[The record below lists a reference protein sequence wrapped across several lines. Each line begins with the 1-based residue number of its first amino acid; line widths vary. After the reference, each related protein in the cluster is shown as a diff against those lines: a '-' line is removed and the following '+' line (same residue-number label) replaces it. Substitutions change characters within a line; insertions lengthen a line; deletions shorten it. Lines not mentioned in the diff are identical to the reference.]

1 MAQEIAVST
10 GLPLETVL
18 MTQVI
23 GFTSVVVPFQASP
36 IVIPMAMGGVKM
48 IDGAKL
54 TLSMTVIGF
63 IFLIPIN
70 YLWWNF
76 LGLID

>member
-1 MAQEIAVST
+1 LAALLFILPPPDGASQTIMRSPLAQEIAVST

-54 TLSMTVIGF
+54 TL
-63 IFLIPIN
+63 
-70 YLWWNF
+70 
-76 LGLID
+76 